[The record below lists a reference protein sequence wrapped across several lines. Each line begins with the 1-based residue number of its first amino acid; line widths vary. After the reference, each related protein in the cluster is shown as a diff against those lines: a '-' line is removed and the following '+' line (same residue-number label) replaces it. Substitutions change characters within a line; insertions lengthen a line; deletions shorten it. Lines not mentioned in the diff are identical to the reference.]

1 MNNKEDIFTNADAI
15 RQLDN
20 DDLEFLLCNNKC
32 KECDLKDLCGDKYPN
47 GFEDWLKA
55 EYSGNIFEEFSLKN
69 MILSASKNQGYPPH
83 FPSKTELWLLRVIN
97 RYETWADSTR
107 QWKDENAEKKKLRE
121 NKVIVIGD
129 LTYETLS
136 KVFDNDILYDTNR
149 IIIKQKMFTIK
160 DVEMALAKHT
170 KYISDVYDLQ
180 KQYDS
185 DRTSLEDRGKVI
197 DLLYN
202 MLAYDLSD
210 SSEMGTAI
218 QETLL
223 FRQMQLYGMRKFIYG
238 SESRIRKR
246 YFNPETPIVVEVL

>member
-1 MNNKEDIFTNADAI
+1 MNNKEDIFKNADVI

-55 EYSGNIFEEFSLKN
+55 EYSGNIFEELFQKKL
-69 MILSASKNQGYPPH
+69 ILSVSKNQGYPPL
-83 FPSKTELWLLRVIN
+83 FPSKTELWLLRVID
-97 RYETWADSTR
+97 RYETWADNIR
-107 QWKDENAEKKKLRE
+107 RWKDENMDKKKLRE
-121 NKVIVIGD
+121 NKVIIIKD
-129 LTYETLS
+129 LTYKTLS

-160 DVEMALAKHT
+160 DVEIALAEHIR
-170 KYISDVYDLQ
+170 YISDVYDLH
-180 KQYDS
+180 KQYAS
-185 DRTSLEDRGKVI
+185 NRNTLEDRGKVI
-197 DLLYN
+197 DLLNN

-238 SESRIRKR
+238 SESKVRKR
-246 YFNPETPIVVEVL
+246 YFNPEAPIVVEIL